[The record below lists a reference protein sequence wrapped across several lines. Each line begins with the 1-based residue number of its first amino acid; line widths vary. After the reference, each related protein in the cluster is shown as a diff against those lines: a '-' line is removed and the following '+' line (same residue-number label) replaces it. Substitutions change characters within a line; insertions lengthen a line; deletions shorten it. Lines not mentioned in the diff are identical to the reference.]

1 MDMPRHP
8 YPKQEKDLGRIKLPN
23 GQVYCVK
30 ELLSNA
36 NKQKQIINV
45 RSLHSK
51 RQRYTY
57 EVRQWIVDSSVDEV
71 MKRFNVRKQTAVNLI
86 QSSKLFLNNDR
97 TD

>member
-8 YPKQEKDLGRIKLPN
+8 YPKQEKDLGRITLPN

-36 NKQKQIINV
+36 NTQKQIINM
-45 RSLHSK
+45 RSLNSK
-51 RQRYTY
+51 RQRYTH

-86 QSSKLFLNNDR
+86 QSSKLFLSNDR